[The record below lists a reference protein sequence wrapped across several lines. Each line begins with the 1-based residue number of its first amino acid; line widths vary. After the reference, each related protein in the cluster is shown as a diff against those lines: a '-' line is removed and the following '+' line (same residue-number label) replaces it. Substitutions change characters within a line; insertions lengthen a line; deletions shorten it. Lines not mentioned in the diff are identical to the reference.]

1 MNLRLIFSRALFLVW
16 VSNDFRRVNIR
27 FFGPMQQPLGRDVSK
42 LTYESKLIKGSIKR
56 EQRDHLDH
64 DEVLLDLAVVRE
76 ASHGVDG
83 LVGDIVFRGSVVLYQ
98 LG

>member
-1 MNLRLIFSRALFLVW
+1 
-16 VSNDFRRVNIR
+16 
-27 FFGPMQQPLGRDVSK
+27 MQQPLGREIGK
-42 LTYESKLIKGSIKR
+42 LPYESKLIKGSIKR
-56 EQRDHLDH
+56 GQRCHLDH

-76 ASHGVDG
+76 ASHGVDR